1 MMVKA
6 NYVGKGRSIIDASG
20 RICET
25 HCELLRRV
33 PIFSDLEH
41 DDLTRLF
48 HTATLQEF
56 PRQTLLFEQNEPA
69 RRFFVIFEGWV
80 RVFRHGKDGKDIVL
94 HTQTKGDYFAHAA
107 LFDTGLYPANA
118 IVLEDAELLVVPGEE
133 FINTIE
139 NTPKLARNVIAAMSN
154 RMRFLLDEIEQ
165 ISSLSSTERLAKFLV
180 RMCEKG
186 AASATV
192 HLPLDKSLIAS
203 HLAMQ
208 PETLSRSLAKLREI
222 GVEVR
227 SSEVVIPDVA
237 RLRSLVGS
245 TVSAG

>member
-1 MMVKA
+1 LMEKA
-6 NYVGKGRSIIDASG
+6 NYTGKGRPIVDTSGKII
-20 RICET
+20 ET

-33 PIFSDLEH
+33 PIFSGMAEDVLAE
-41 DDLTRLF
+41 LF
-48 HTATLQEF
+48 CNATLQQF

-69 RRFFVIFEGWV
+69 RRFFVIFSGWV
-80 RVFRHGKDGKDIVL
+80 RVFRHGRDGKDIVL
-94 HTQTKGDYFAHAA
+94 HTQTKGDYCAHAA
-107 LFDTGLYPANA
+107 LFDTGVYPANA

-133 FINTIE
+133 FVKKIE
-139 NTPKLARNVIAAMSN
+139 SNPKLARNVIAAMSA

-165 ISSLSSTERLAKFLV
+165 ISSLSSTERLARFLV

-227 SSEVVIPDVA
+227 SSEVVIPDVD

-245 TVSAG
+245 SVGA

>member
-6 NYVGKGRSIIDASG
+6 NYSCRGRPIVGASG
-20 RICET
+20 RISDP
-25 HCELLRRV
+25 HCQLLRRV
-33 PIFSDLEH
+33 PIFSGLEH
-41 DDLTRLF
+41 DLLAELFSDADL
-48 HTATLQEF
+48 QNF

-69 RRFFVIFEGWV
+69 RRFFVIFEGWI
-80 RVFRHGKDGKDIVL
+80 RVFRHGKDGKDVVL
-94 HTQTKGDYFAHAA
+94 HTQTKGDYCAHAA
-107 LFDTGLYPANA
+107 LFDTGVYPANA

-133 FINTIE
+133 FVRRIE
-139 NTPKLARNVIAAMSN
+139 QTPKLARNVIAAMSA

-165 ISSLSSTERLAKFLV
+165 INSLSSTERLAKFLV

-245 TVSAG
+245 TIGVR